1 MFHPSDGL
9 QVKRRGWEFCED
21 GGHVAMVAN
30 SMVANSGH
38 MGSDQTATI
47 EALKQDQADLQYHL
61 Y

>member
-1 MFHPSDGL
+1 
-9 QVKRRGWEFCED
+9 
-21 GGHVAMVAN
+21 MVAN